1 MQTCGRRE
9 YNMAGLMER
18 IGESVRGRV
27 SLAKLDSVENEI
39 RKFILRE
46 FARTGKAPGSE
57 EIVEGMELCASDTV
71 DRTIEKLAS
80 ADILTRKEGE
90 IVSAYPFSAR
100 QTRHRVIFDDG
111 REVYALCATDALGI
125 HFMLDR
131 GITVISRC
139 PWCEGETK
147 VKVGN
152 GRIESREPEGMLEF
166 VSEQERCGCTAE
178 TCCPYINFFCSED
191 HLVKWREKNPG
202 LAKGEE
208 YSLGEAL
215 QHGKMIFGDSL

>member
-1 MQTCGRRE
+1 
-9 YNMAGLMER
+9 MER
-18 IGESVRGRV
+18 IGESVRGRR
-27 SLAKLDSVENEI
+27 AGAQLDPVEDEI

-46 FARTGKAPGSE
+46 FARTGKAPGSG
-57 EIVEGMELCASDTV
+57 EIAERMGLASNDPV

-80 ADILTRKEGE
+80 ADILLRKGGE
-90 IVSAYPFSAR
+90 ILSAYPFSAR
-100 QTRHRVIFDDG
+100 QTRHRVVFDDG
-111 REVYALCATDALGI
+111 HEVYALCATDALGI
-125 HFMLDR
+125 HFMLSS

-152 GRIESREPEGMLEF
+152 GRIESSEPEGMLEF

-202 LAKGEE
+202 LAKGEA
-208 YSLGEAL
+208 YSLCEAL
-215 QHGKMIFGDSL
+215 LHGKTIFGDSLR